1 MNLIVSEMGKLFD
14 KDRENK
20 RYQQALDSYVERISK
35 DKHVLTVLLNGS
47 FAYDQVWHRSDL
59 DMTVIHDDEKQ
70 LYQHQCHMESD
81 VVIFTDL
88 FSREHFLKQTQK
100 SLQGGIFHH
109 ELFTTKIVY
118 CIDDTLR
125 EYIDQ
130 FRDMGSRDR
139 EIQLMFSFSIAT
151 NALDKAGKMIFV
163 KNNSVYA
170 TYYLT
175 ALISEMA
182 RITVLQAGK
191 VPQREIILQ
200 ALPLKPEF
208 FKKNYLDVIMY
219 EITAEILVET
229 LRNIELYM
237 DSIME
242 DIFKPVLMF
251 LKNEGEPRS
260 YSELWE
266 KFIRRRS
273 IWINFNFLAD
283 KGLLSRTLVPIHLTS
298 KSRTTMYEPAF
309 FYE

>member
-1 MNLIVSEMGKLFD
+1 MKLIVSEMGKLFD
-14 KDRENK
+14 KDKENK
-20 RYQQALDSYVERISK
+20 RYQEALDSYINRISN
-35 DKHVLTVLLNGS
+35 DKHVLAVLLSGS

-59 DMTVIHDDEKQ
+59 DITIIHDDEKQ
-70 LYQHQCHMESD
+70 RYQHQCHMENG
-81 VVIFTDL
+81 VVIFTDI
-88 FSREHFLKQTQK
+88 FSRENFLKQTQK
-100 SLQGGIFHH
+100 SLQGGAFHH

-118 CIDDTLR
+118 CTDETLR

-151 NALDKAGKMIFV
+151 NALDKSGKMIFV
-163 KNNSVYA
+163 KNSIGYA

-175 ALISEMA
+175 NLITEIA
-182 RITVLQAGK
+182 RITVLQSGK

-200 ALPLKPEF
+200 ALPLKPDF
-208 FKKNYLDVIMY
+208 FKKNYLDVILH
-219 EITAEILVET
+219 EITTECLVQT

-242 DIFKPVLMF
+242 DIFKPVLSY

-266 KFIRRRS
+266 KFIRDRY

-298 KSRTTMYEPAF
+298 KSRSTMYEPAF
-309 FYE
+309 YYE